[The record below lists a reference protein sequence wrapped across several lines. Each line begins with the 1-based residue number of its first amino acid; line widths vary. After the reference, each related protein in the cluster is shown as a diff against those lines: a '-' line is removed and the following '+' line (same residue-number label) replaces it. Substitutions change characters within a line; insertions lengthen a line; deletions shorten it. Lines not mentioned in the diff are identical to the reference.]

1 MNFDKELSGRNENKT
16 RILIVDD
23 HSVVRRGLI
32 QLINQETDLVVC
44 AEAENAEHALEAVKK
59 GRVDLAIVDISLIGT
74 NGIELTKNL
83 KEQHPKLPVLILTM
97 HDEARYAESAFQAG
111 ARGYVTKQEA
121 AETIITA
128 IHLVLRGQQYLSKT
142 RAKKLPGDRGPQT
155 GGCGLGTCKSG
166 SWRTL
171 I

>member
-1 MNFDKELSGRNENKT
+1 MNYEREPYVSGESKT

-44 AEAENAEHALEAVKK
+44 AEAENAEQALEAVKTD
-59 GRVDLAIVDISLIGT
+59 RVDLAIVDISLIGT
-74 NGIELTKNL
+74 NGIQLTKNL
-83 KEQHPKLPVLILTM
+83 KELHPKLPVLILTM
-97 HDEARYAESAFQAG
+97 HDGSRYAESAFQAG
-111 ARGYVTKQEA
+111 AEGYVTKQEA

-128 IHLVLRGQQYLSKT
+128 IHLVLRGQRYLSKT
-142 RAKKLPGDRGPQT
+142 RAENLTGDMGSQT
-155 GGCGLGTCKSG
+155 SGCRLRAFKSG
-166 SWRTL
+166 PWRTL

>member
-1 MNFDKELSGRNENKT
+1 MNFENKLPEHGKIKS

-44 AEAENAEHALEAVKK
+44 AEAENAEQALEAIKTD
-59 GRVDLAIVDISLIGT
+59 RVDLAIVDISLIGT
-74 NGIELTKNL
+74 NGIQLTKNL
-83 KEQHPKLPVLILTM
+83 KELHPKMPVLILTM
-97 HDEARYAESAFQAG
+97 HEGSRYAESAFQAG
-111 ARGYVTKQEA
+111 AEGYVTKQEA

-128 IHLVLRGQQYLSKT
+128 IHLVLRGQRYLSKT
-142 RAKKLPGDRGPQT
+142 RAENLPGDIGSQT
-155 GGCGLGTCKSG
+155 SGCRLRASKSG
-166 SWRTL
+166 PWRTL